1 MRVKGL
7 VGRIPCVIT
16 TGREVPRQVS
26 PALTYTGLCEGVG
39 CPAQVTVG
47 WIKKGGGAWA
57 LGQVAVESYSG
68 AE

>member
-7 VGRIPCVIT
+7 AGSIPCVIT

-26 PALTYTGLCEGVG
+26 PAPTYTGLCEGG
-39 CPAQVTVG
+39 GSPAQVTVG

-57 LGQVAVESYSG
+57 LA
-68 AE
+68 AAAR